1 MINLKELN
9 ILIVEDEYI
18 VALYLQEIL
27 ETIGVAQVE
36 IVSNES
42 QANKALQHATFDAA
56 FVDIKLK
63 NGSDGIDIAASLKQQ
78 GQRNIIFASAHSED
92 DALEKAMAV
101 STDGFMLKPFRAE
114 DVKAMLYTALTRNSD
129 T

>member
-1 MINLKELN
+1 MINLKELS

-36 IVSNES
+36 IASNES
-42 QANKALQHATFDAA
+42 QANKALQNATFDVA

-63 NGSDGIDIAASLKQQ
+63 NGSDGIDIAANLKKQ
-78 GQRNIIFASAHSED
+78 GQNNIIFASAHSED
-92 DALEKAMAV
+92 EALEKALAV
-101 STDGFMLKPFRAE
+101 STNGFMLKPFRAE
-114 DVKAMLYTALTRNSD
+114 DVKAMLFTCLARNQL
-129 T
+129 